1 MKRVCLLL
9 GSLALLLACSSQSD
23 TVAQDCP
30 SDLPQ
35 AITVGVINGNGG
47 PTEQVGGSL
56 NGSHRFLLVGV
67 VPQGAVTM
75 EYGPFGGHLQHVDWS
90 LGQTVSVSG
99 NYMDV
104 GVLDAVSQPVH
115 HRVTLCTDS
124 QDAWHPQ
131 Q

>member
-1 MKRVCLLL
+1 LKRVSFLL
-9 GSLALLLACSSQSD
+9 GALALLSACSTQSD

-35 AITVGVINGNGG
+35 AITVGVTNGNGG
-47 PTEQVGGSL
+47 PAEQTGGYL
-56 NGSHRFLLVGV
+56 NGSHRFLLAAV
-67 VPQGAVTM
+67 VPQGAVTV
-75 EYGPFGGHLQHVDWS
+75 EYGQSGGHLQSVDWS
-90 LGQTVSVSG
+90 QGQIVSVSG

-115 HRVTLCTDS
+115 HRITMCTDS